1 MENKRIEE
9 LKEQIEA
16 INVKLAEIE
25 GKVEKNLNYDAESI
39 ERQKLN
45 VAKFNLQK
53 ELHNELEKT
62 KAVEEIIKEIEEIN
76 AKLAEIEKQVEMHPN
91 YDAESI
97 ERQKLNVRKYNLQ
110 QQLKIALG
118 KINTQE
124 PPVSQGQ
131 NGAGKDGDEGQGQNG
146 TGKDGDE
153 GQGQNGTGKD
163 GDEGQGQ
170 NGAGKDGDE
179 GQGQNGT
186 GKDGD
191 EGQGQNGTGKDDEIV
206 EVAGL
211 WALVLKFVRFIKS
224 HVSPEGRIGKWCES
238 LEGQILGQVK
248 ALPDGEDKTQN
259 SDGNSKDESN
269 KSKNTPV
276 REESQNEEQN
286 ESPTMTDED
295 KNWIKEKMKTADRK
309 EEFTKISQKAY
320 DKIKTENQQN
330 DDKGNDKFIEDISR
344 TIYDDIHRK
353 AEKQGINLKDKDGKN
368 RSLEEIYKDLDE
380 KIKLQ
385 QRTNQVSRQAAKGKD
400 EEDKNRGK
408 ATPQGRPQGKTSRPK
423 TSRENRR

>member
-179 GQGQNGT
+179 GQGQNGA

-191 EGQGQNGTGKDDEIV
+191 EGQGQNGAGKDGD
-206 EVAGL
+206 
-211 WALVLKFVRFIKS
+211 
-224 HVSPEGRIGKWCES
+224 
-238 LEGQILGQVK
+238 EGQGQN
-248 ALPDGEDKTQN
+248 G
-259 SDGNSKDESN
+259 
-269 KSKNTPV
+269 
-276 REESQNEEQN
+276 
-286 ESPTMTDED
+286 
-295 KNWIKEKMKTADRK
+295 
-309 EEFTKISQKAY
+309 
-320 DKIKTENQQN
+320 
-330 DDKGNDKFIEDISR
+330 
-344 TIYDDIHRK
+344 
-353 AEKQGINLKDKDGKN
+353 
-368 RSLEEIYKDLDE
+368 
-380 KIKLQ
+380 
-385 QRTNQVSRQAAKGKD
+385 
-400 EEDKNRGK
+400 
-408 ATPQGRPQGKTSRPK
+408 
-423 TSRENRR
+423 